1 MALRTCRVSFT
12 DSRGVIHGV
21 EVAAESLFEAAVL
34 GLQILKKDGW
44 SAEIVPASRLEVEV
58 REPATKHTVT
68 PLQIERWV
76 NGATFSPNEK
86 VKRDRLKE
94 LLARR

>member
-1 MALRTCRVSFT
+1 MSLRSCRVSFT

-34 GLQILKKDGW
+34 GLQILKSDAW
-44 SAEIVPASRLEVEV
+44 SAEIGPASRLEVEV
-58 REPATKHTVT
+58 REPITKHTVT
-68 PLQIERWV
+68 LLQIERWV

-86 VKRDRLKE
+86 VKRERLKAM
-94 LLARR
+94 LAR